1 MSKARKRGKEA
12 RDESEQLTRVMSFRL
27 TEPDHEQY
35 LARIESSG
43 RSRSEFF
50 RECVLGN
57 KTEVIAKVPA
67 SANKLRLL
75 FLYNK
80 TSNNI
85 NQLAYRAH
93 HAYHQGR
100 IDESLFANVFNEL
113 SELKRLM
120 RDGVDYVD

>member
-1 MSKARKRGKEA
+1 MSKAMKRGKDA
-12 RDESEQLTRVMSFRL
+12 RDESEPLTRVMSFRL

-35 LARIESSG
+35 LVRIKSSG
-43 RSRSEFF
+43 LSRSEFF
-50 RECVLGN
+50 RECVLNN
-57 KTEVIAKVPA
+57 KTEVIAKIPA

-80 TSNNI
+80 ASNNI
-85 NQLAYRAH
+85 NQLAYRVH
-93 HAYHQGR
+93 YAYHQGR
-100 IDESLFANVFNEL
+100 IDESMFANVFKEL